1 MVSSVTNN
9 LNYLIGA
16 SFAEVTRTGALKSGK
31 AAEALDALKRITP
44 DLAGQQVDQVGNELQ
59 QDSRS
64 NQGRFGTFDDRQPSL
79 SDYVR
84 PKTSLSPSDEVAL
97 FAVDASAPA
106 TSAQGGLAQ
115 PQVRVQ
121 QASFLKEVEEQAQQ
135 QLQDQTSRRKQSYV
149 AQLYA
154 QTGDI
159 TFSGDRF
166 VNQAA

>member
-16 SFAEVTRTGALKSGK
+16 SFAEVTRTSALRSGK

-44 DLAGQQVDQVGNELQ
+44 DLAGQQVEQAGNELQ
-59 QDSRS
+59 KDSRS
-64 NQGRFGTFDDRQPSL
+64 NSGRFGTFDDRQPSL

-97 FAVDASAPA
+97 FAVDAA
-106 TSAQGGLAQ
+106 TSTQGGLAQ

-121 QASFLKEVEEQAQQ
+121 QASFLKETEDQAQQ